1 MWSALRRQML
11 AIEQISR
18 KGNAQCEMKVEK
30 CDLRRKEKRG
40 IVLVS
45 EVRRKRQSG
54 PKWPGAWNREG
65 ARNMPTLKVD
75 SQANAFIML
84 LPVLWLL
91 STTPIPLSREANEP
105 WSNQVRMALIHSW
118 TTRSEESEV
127 DEEMPQSAPA
137 PHAPLR
143 RAVPLPSA
151 EPQYCITG
159 SIRSH
164 APSMYM

>member
-1 MWSALRRQML
+1 
-11 AIEQISR
+11 
-18 KGNAQCEMKVEK
+18 
-30 CDLRRKEKRG
+30 
-40 IVLVS
+40 
-45 EVRRKRQSG
+45 
-54 PKWPGAWNREG
+54 
-65 ARNMPTLKVD
+65 VD

-91 STTPIPLSREANEP
+91 STIPIPLSREANEP
-105 WSNQVRMALIHSW
+105 WSNRVRMALIHSW

-151 EPQYCITG
+151 EPQYCITAHG
-159 SIRSH
+159 QYQKPCTSH
-164 APSMYM
+164 VHVVVINGQSGYRELERAPRRCCYHRDYLPREVYTIPRVSTPLSPSPSTSACLTTAWHQLANIPFHDFTAS